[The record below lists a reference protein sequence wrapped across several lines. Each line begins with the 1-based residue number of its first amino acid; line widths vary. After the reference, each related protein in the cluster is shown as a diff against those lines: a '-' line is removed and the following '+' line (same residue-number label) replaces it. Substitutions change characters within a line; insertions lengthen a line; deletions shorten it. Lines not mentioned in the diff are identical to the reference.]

1 MWYVLTMQCYSVTE
15 RNQVLIY
22 TIKCVT
28 LKMVYE
34 VKEARYQSHILYDS
48 FYIQEYPEEANP
60 QGQKVD

>member
-1 MWYVLTMQCYSVTE
+1 
-15 RNQVLIY
+15 
-22 TIKCVT
+22 
-28 LKMVYE
+28 MVYE